1 MAAAPHVQITFKVRA
16 GERTG
21 VWSQG
26 ARASGESVHGPMSL
40 GEQVRRTVDDV
51 HVYHEG
57 GEDVVVDAELE
68 PGAERGSQ
76 GGRRGVRRLSARL
89 TKDKS
94 NTRCRAFFD
103 ADTLEQV
110 PGNWKNLDEGG
121 ELTGHYAACFK
132 RHVPDP
138 RLPGGFL
145 HRFLCLCFG
154 VGT

>member
-89 TKDKS
+89 TKTSLTPDAERS
-94 NTRCRAFFD
+94 STLTRSSKYQETGKTWTRA
-103 ADTLEQV
+103 ES
-110 PGNWKNLDEGG
+110 
-121 ELTGHYAACFK
+121 
-132 RHVPDP
+132 
-138 RLPGGFL
+138 
-145 HRFLCLCFG
+145 
-154 VGT
+154 